1 MSSFFMSCV
10 MSTSCVLHHVS
21 CFMFHASFRASCF
34 MFRSSCRVASCHAS
48 CHALCFVSMCLSCLI
63 VDAKRVTAST
73 SVDTIGMRSQNHE
86 GRHGPRKHE
95 SCFMACFMLYVIYV
109 TFHALGHAL
118 CLASCLAS
126 CFMACFMSTPEFMH
140 DVSCFAF
147 HASFCM
153 PYGMLL
159 RVMFYGML
167 DAPYPVFHVL
177 SCRSVDNR

>member
-1 MSSFFMSCV
+1 MS
-10 MSTSCVLHHVS
+10 STSCS
-21 CFMFHASFRASCF
+21 MPWFMLYVSFRASCF
-34 MFRSSCRVASCHAS
+34 MFRSSCCVASCHAS
-48 CHALCFVSMCLSCLI
+48 CHALRFISMRLSCLI
-63 VDAKRVTAST
+63 VDVKRVTTST
-73 SVDTIGMRSQNHE
+73 SVDTSGMRSQLHE

-159 RVMFYGML
+159 RVMFYGMP